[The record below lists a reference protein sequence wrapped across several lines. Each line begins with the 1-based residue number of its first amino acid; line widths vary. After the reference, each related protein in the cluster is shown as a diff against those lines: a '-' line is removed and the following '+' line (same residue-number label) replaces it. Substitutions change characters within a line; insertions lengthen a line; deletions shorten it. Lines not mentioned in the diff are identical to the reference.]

1 MPATSNYAAGSKRPR
16 RGGGERPVETS
27 GRVLPA
33 RPRLDEG
40 MALCARWGAGLPAE
54 VTAFV
59 AASRQ
64 AARHNRLRGAAN
76 FVALPVIVAL
86 FWAGLVAWG
95 VRTIEAE
102 MQFVLIPNG
111 CFQMGSPDTE
121 TERNPDEGPVHKVC
135 LRTFELGKFEVTQ
148 AE

>member
-1 MPATSNYAAGSKRPR
+1 
-16 RGGGERPVETS
+16 
-27 GRVLPA
+27 
-33 RPRLDEG
+33 